1 MTDLLEYQAKELFRA
16 VGIPVLPS
24 QQIDHPRE
32 IRQLKIPY
40 PVVLK
45 SQVRAGGRG
54 KAGGVRRVENTI
66 DAIATAR
73 RIFNLPIAGEYPE
86 ILLAETHYN
95 AQQEYFLAIVLDYQL
110 QRPVLLGS
118 SQGGMQVEAVLE
130 QVQKVAVEGEFSP
143 FYARQL
149 AIAMG
154 LRGGSIDSVSDIL
167 VKMYHLFATKDL
179 DSIEINPLGIGVDGE
194 VMALDGKIAVND
206 RGLQRHPDLI
216 ELMGVPLAS
225 DDSEACLPN
234 STLQRLD
241 MVNPKGNIGILCN
254 GLDLGMATWDAVV
267 QKRGKPAQCWAIGA
281 QTSGILMPND
291 SLSQGLEVALERMRE
306 VSEVKVILINILT
319 SPQVAETMVRTI
331 ANFLRPHL
339 DEANGES
346 EDRFERPTAAARALR
361 RETSPSTLS
370 NPSLPPPIVVRL
382 PGAQLESIEPFWD
395 ELPLYWME
403 TLEDAIARA
412 IELARSL

>member
-1 MTDLLEYQAKELFRA
+1 MTDLLEYQAKELFRE

-24 QQIDHPRE
+24 QHIDHPRE

-45 SQVRAGGRG
+45 SQVRAGERG
-54 KAGGVRRVENTI
+54 KAGGVRRVENAI

-118 SQGGMQVEAVLE
+118 SQGGMQVEAVLG
-130 QVQKVAVEGEFSP
+130 QMQKVVVEEAFSP

-154 LRGGSIDSVSDIL
+154 LCGSSIDSVSNIL
-167 VKMYHLFATKDL
+167 GKMYHLFATKDL
-179 DSIEINPLGIGVDGE
+179 DSIEINPLGIGADGE

-216 ELMGVPLAS
+216 ELMGAS
-225 DDSEACLPN
+225 NREDSDSLHT
-234 STLQRLD
+234 TLQRLD
-241 MVNPKGNIGILCN
+241 LANPKGNIGILCN
-254 GLDLGMATWDAVV
+254 GLDLGMATWDAVI
-267 QKRGKPAQCWAIGA
+267 QKKGKPAQCWTMGA

-291 SLSQGLEVALERMRE
+291 SPSQGLEVALERLRE
-306 VSEVKVILINILT
+306 ASEVKVILINILT
-319 SPQVAETMVRTI
+319 SPQIAATVVRAI
-331 ANFLRPHL
+331 ADFLRPHL
-339 DEANGES
+339 NPVTEGES
-346 EDRFERPTAAARALR
+346 EDRFERPTAAASRAVR
-361 RETSPSTLS
+361 RESSPSTLS
-370 NPSLPPPIVVRL
+370 HTPLPPPIVLRL
-382 PGAQLESIEPFWD
+382 PGVEVESFELPWD
-395 ELPLYWME
+395 DLPLYWME
-403 TLEDAIARA
+403 TLDEAISRAIA
-412 IELARSL
+412 LARHL